1 MQSED
6 LGTRQ
11 FLGIETV
18 SSNFQENMLNIGKK
32 NRNRPACLK
41 VVKSAS
47 KLLALEARSQQL
59 WHRSSSAEIVSH
71 ESVCIPFICLDSQGR
86 VKSREGESTSSNNTP
101 TWHTQ
106 SWYTELLGI
115 SVRNQTILP
124 LREDL
129 LKGPHN
135 QQHPLI
141 QN

>member
-1 MQSED
+1 MQSEY

-18 SSNFQENMLNIGKK
+18 SSNFQGNMLNIGEK

-47 KLLALEARSQQL
+47 KLLLLEARSQQL
-59 WHRSSSAEIVSH
+59 CHRSSSAEIVSH
-71 ESVCIPFICLDSQGR
+71 ESVCIPFICLDSQGS
-86 VKSREGESTSSNNTP
+86 VKSREGESTSSNDTT

-106 SWYTELLGI
+106 SWYPELLRI
-115 SVRNQTILP
+115 SVRNQTILS

-129 LKGPHN
+129 
-135 QQHPLI
+135 
-141 QN
+141 